1 MAASPRI
8 AFHLATLALE
18 ETGKASL
25 LAISATSA
33 ALGREEPSI
42 VITALD
48 DHVRKLFWALWG
60 PSIQSERVTVEQ
72 IESLRGMARHIHE
85 TRLRGLYVD
94 VSADGVIA
102 PETAVAPADAELL
115 VGMAAARL
123 DLEPDH
129 QLPTDPNRRDL
140 QLWFIRATEDPE
152 RRNLIMGKRSLD
164 RLAELR
170 SPSAWIQ
177 WLKQQFDEADARSKE
192 LYERELRRVLPGRGA
207 DQKRKWQVKVRLHT
221 TSHSIRPK
229 PLSAF
234 NEGLEWFQLT
244 QASKSEAVL
253 TYDLLDGVPI
263 DRLWDVAMTVADFVV
278 VSLSIGSFGFFFYY
292 PPRFID
298 TFYERIVDVES
309 GAEVRPRKLPPA
321 FIDFG
326 RRPVL
331 DERLLNNALLSLAIT
346 MSFESR
352 ETAIIRH
359 YMNALAIAAKSD
371 VFIGTGG
378 QVLGEFYRAFRAAV
392 ELFPDNPDHGRAP
405 KGQVLASIKGMVSG
419 WDEAAAVVEAA
430 HEYDETGV
438 ASATVSMEDAFKF
451 KVTLDGHLISLFR
464 RLEPNRLGG
473 GNSAPALE

>member
-1 MAASPRI
+1 
-8 AFHLATLALE
+8 LE

-42 VITALD
+42 VIAALD

-102 PETAVAPADAELL
+102 PEAAIAPADAELL

-140 QLWFIRATEDPE
+140 QLWFIRATEDPD

-170 SPSAWIQ
+170 SPSAWIH
-177 WLKQQFDEADARSKE
+177 WLKQQFDEADAWSRE
-192 LYERELRRVLPGRGA
+192 LYERELRRVLPGRGE

-229 PLSAF
+229 PLGAF

-244 QASKSEAVL
+244 QVSKSEAVL

-263 DRLWDVAMTVADFVV
+263 DRLWT
-278 VSLSIGSFGFFFYY
+278 
-292 PPRFID
+292 
-298 TFYERIVDVES
+298 
-309 GAEVRPRKLPPA
+309 
-321 FIDFG
+321 
-326 RRPVL
+326 
-331 DERLLNNALLSLAIT
+331 
-346 MSFESR
+346 SR
-352 ETAIIRH
+352 
-359 YMNALAIAAKSD
+359 
-371 VFIGTGG
+371 
-378 QVLGEFYRAFRAAV
+378 
-392 ELFPDNPDHGRAP
+392 
-405 KGQVLASIKGMVSG
+405 
-419 WDEAAAVVEAA
+419 
-430 HEYDETGV
+430 
-438 ASATVSMEDAFKF
+438 
-451 KVTLDGHLISLFR
+451 
-464 RLEPNRLGG
+464 
-473 GNSAPALE
+473 